1 MELISRF
8 FIALFLN
15 VCFCLFSIGC
25 THGPPLPPAS
35 VQQYGANDKMD
46 TRATHI
52 YQGTP
57 HLDWAETED
66 IYYDFYIFLYT
77 YTIYIYYSHRLSRK
91 RRYRN
96 QRISKIRHIYIKM
109 QTHIAQCTRC
119 TVHCQ
124 RAPCKLSKWK
134 YASSKRQK
142 QYSVVVLQVGYCYK
156 VDVKSWLLQRTSL
169 LKMMITAVL
178 ETPRSLFNNN
188 EVIWWEVE
196 WKPFPDIDERETS
209 WNMTAP
215 P

>member
-66 IYYDFYIFLYT
+66 LFSIYFYIHIPYT
-77 YTIYIYYSHRLSRK
+77 YT
-91 RRYRN
+91 
-96 QRISKIRHIYIKM
+96 
-109 QTHIAQCTRC
+109 THIDWA
-119 TVHCQ
+119 
-124 RAPCKLSKWK
+124 
-134 YASSKRQK
+134 
-142 QYSVVVLQVGYCYK
+142 
-156 VDVKSWLLQRTSL
+156 
-169 LKMMITAVL
+169 
-178 ETPRSLFNNN
+178 
-188 EVIWWEVE
+188 
-196 WKPFPDIDERETS
+196 EREDIEIKGYQKYDI
-209 WNMTAP
+209 
-215 P
+215 